1 MLQSV
6 LQYSCATKT
15 SKESEKR
22 KVKSEK
28 DLRDILREM
37 DLRKSFLK
45 KQKKNKQM
53 EFDPEERIGELIIWI
68 EEIKEIME
76 KAEK

>member
-1 MLQSV
+1 
-6 LQYSCATKT
+6 
-15 SKESEKR
+15 
-22 KVKSEK
+22 VKSEK